1 MKRVFALLLTLAWL
15 PLWGQVALPDSTQR
29 TVPADSVAVDEDDA
43 DDGPNVIG
51 AQPAPRRPKGEANII
66 GSPVYYNT
74 DGTVRG
80 SSQPARMPS
89 HRSRPAMPERH
100 YLNNVGLNFSSFFL
114 EVEAALGQRS
124 ALGLNFTYLPER
136 WGIYGSAL
144 FGPWREYFSVGPAVR
159 LSGLQ
164 SSVDWHLYSGL
175 TFGHRVGGEIGFRVA
190 APSHSSEFCWS
201 SASLGM
207 AVIDGRSYLT
217 LGLSLE
223 LSAILGLSLFL
234 W

>member
-1 MKRVFALLLTLAWL
+1 MKRVFALLLLLSWF

-29 TVPADSVAVDEDDA
+29 TVPADSVAVDEDDE

-66 GSPVYYNT
+66 GAPVYYNP
-74 DGTVRG
+74 DGSVRG
-80 SSQPARMPS
+80 SRQPASRP
-89 HRSRPAMPERH
+89 HRGSRPAMPEHH
-100 YLNNVGLNFSSFFL
+100 YLNNPGLNYSSFFL
-114 EVEAALGQRS
+114 ELEAALGSRS
-124 ALGLNFTYLPER
+124 ALGMSFTYLPER

-144 FGPWREYFSVGPAVR
+144 FGPRREYFSVGPAVR
-159 LSGLQ
+159 LSGINAR
-164 SSVDWHLYSGL
+164 VDWQLYSGL

-190 APSHSSEFCWS
+190 APSRGSEFCWN

-223 LSAILGLSLFL
+223 ISALLGLSLFL